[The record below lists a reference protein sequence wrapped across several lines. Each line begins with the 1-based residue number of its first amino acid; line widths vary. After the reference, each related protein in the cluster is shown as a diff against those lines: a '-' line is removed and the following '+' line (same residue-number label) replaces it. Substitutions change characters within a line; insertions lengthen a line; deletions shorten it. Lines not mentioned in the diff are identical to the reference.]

1 MAPLPP
7 GTQRRNMADF
17 IILDFR
23 TEYKGDKAVDYVLVG
38 PKGEALERT
47 KTWHR
52 VKDITPP
59 ENLDP
64 DHAATPTMVDIL
76 ERWKTIGPAY
86 AAYKSGMDVPDVGLP
101 LAAWSGVSV
110 EQAAVLRRL
119 GIKTVEDVANMSES
133 TATKLPF
140 PNARKL
146 SGLAAEFLSGK
157 SKADTEA
164 ELADMR
170 EKMLA
175 MEEMLAEQMAEKRKP
190 GRPRKEAEAA

>member
-1 MAPLPP
+1 M
-7 GTQRRNMADF
+7 
-17 IILDFR
+17 
-23 TEYKGDKAVDYVLVG
+23 
-38 PKGEALERT
+38 
-47 KTWHR
+47 
-52 VKDITPP
+52 
-59 ENLDP
+59 
-64 DHAATPTMVDIL
+64 
-76 ERWKTIGPAY
+76 
-86 AAYKSGMDVPDVGLP
+86 
-101 LAAWSGVSV
+101 
-110 EQAAVLRRL
+110 LRRL

>member
-1 MAPLPP
+1 
-7 GTQRRNMADF
+7 MADF
-17 IILDFR
+17 IILEFR
-23 TEYKGDKAVDYVLVG
+23 TEYKGDRATDYVLIA

-59 ENLDP
+59 EGMDE
-64 DHAATPTMVDIL
+64 DAAGTPSMVDIV

-86 AAYKSGMDVPDVGLP
+86 AAYKSGLDVPDTGMP
-101 LAAWSGVSV
+101 LAAWSGVTSD
-110 EQAAVLRRL
+110 QAAVLRRL

-133 TATKLPF
+133 TSGKLPF

-146 SGLAAEFLSGK
+146 AGLASEFLSGK

-190 GRPRKEAEAA
+190 GRPSKEAEAA